1 MHKITTLLAAL
12 ALTACSVNI
21 DSQYGLR
28 LEPRRVVRPEAEV
41 SKLTESARPEE
52 SVASLAQ
59 HDYTPSETTA
69 QPESL
74 LEAPASELQSN
85 EPDLKKRWVL
95 EIPHEEIPAIAQPLV
110 EQMANELN
118 TSKDSSTST
127 RVDNRALK
135 TVIRVVLGVLLICA
149 SLVLVLVAFLYW
161 VGSLLGGSSSDES
174 LTYLLFAIIL
184 FAGGLVLLVVP
195 F

>member
-1 MHKITTLLAAL
+1 MHKITTLMAAL
-12 ALTACSVNI
+12 ALTTSCSLQL

-41 SKLTESARPEE
+41 PKSTESARPDE

-59 HDYTPSETTA
+59 QDYSPAETTA

-85 EPDLKKRWVL
+85 EPELKKRWVL

-110 EQMANELN
+110 EHMAYELN
-118 TSKDSSTST
+118 TPKDSATST
-127 RVDNRALK
+127 RVDNSAPKPIL
-135 TVIRVVLGVLLICA
+135 RVVFGVLLSCA
-149 SLVLVLVAFLYW
+149 SLLFGLGGVAFWLI
-161 VGSLLGGSSSDES
+161 EETA
-174 LTYLLFAIIL
+174 TYLIL
-184 FAGGLVLLVVP
+184 ASLMFIGGIVLLYIGK
-195 F
+195 

>member
-1 MHKITTLLAAL
+1 MHKITSLLAAL
-12 ALTACSVNI
+12 ALTACSVHV

-41 SKLTESARPEE
+41 PKSTESARPDE

-59 HDYTPSETTA
+59 QDYSPAETTA

-85 EPDLKKRWVL
+85 EPELKKRWVL

-110 EQMANELN
+110 EHMAYELN
-118 TSKDSSTST
+118 TPKDSATST
-127 RVDNRALK
+127 RVDNRASK
-135 TVIRVVLGVLLICA
+135 TIIRVVFGVLLICA
-149 SLVLVLVAFLYW
+149 SLLLGLVGFAFWVIEETATYLILALVLF
-161 VGSLLGGSSSDES
+161 LGG
-174 LTYLLFAIIL
+174 TVLLFVGI
-184 FAGGLVLLVVP
+184 
-195 F
+195 